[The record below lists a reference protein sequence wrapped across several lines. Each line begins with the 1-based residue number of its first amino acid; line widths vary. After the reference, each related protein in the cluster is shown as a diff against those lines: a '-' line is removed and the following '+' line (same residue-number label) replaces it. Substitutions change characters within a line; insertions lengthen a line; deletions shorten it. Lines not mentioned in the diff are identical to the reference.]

1 MTDIVANNAK
11 FARQAWLRALE
22 RTAPIDRDPSV
33 TLPVLMARLGEQFG
47 QASALESPEATLSYI
62 QLANRC
68 NQYARWGL
76 AQGLRRGDVV
86 SLLMP
91 NCTEYLPAWLGLGR
105 LGVAVALANTNLV
118 GDPLAH
124 CIRIVAPRLVIVGSE
139 LAGSLAAIRSR
150 LADDLPLWVYGPA
163 ALDLTPLA
171 PDLARHSLISPRC
184 ISIRPVQ
191 RVCPRLPPSVITG

>member
-22 RTAPIDRDPSV
+22 RTAPIDRDLSV

-47 QASALESPEATLSYI
+47 QAAALESPEATLSYI

-91 NCTEYLPAWLGLGR
+91 NCAEYLPAWLGLGR

-118 GDPLAH
+118 G
-124 CIRIVAPRLVIVGSE
+124 
-139 LAGSLAAIRSR
+139 
-150 LADDLPLWVYGPA
+150 
-163 ALDLTPLA
+163 
-171 PDLARHSLISPRC
+171 
-184 ISIRPVQ
+184 
-191 RVCPRLPPSVITG
+191 